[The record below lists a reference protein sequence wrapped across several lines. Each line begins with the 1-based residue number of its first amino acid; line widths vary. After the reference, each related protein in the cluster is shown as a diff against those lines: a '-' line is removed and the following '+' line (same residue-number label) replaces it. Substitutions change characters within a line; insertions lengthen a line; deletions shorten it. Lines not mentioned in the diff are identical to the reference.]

1 MTQAYSRGFAL
12 TIITLL
18 ASTAPVIAH
27 AQSRGEAASATATA
41 EQVDS
46 LQKQVQALQAQLDA
60 LKQQLPK
67 ATPSWKGAPQSDD
80 AATGFSFKPKGTLQF
95 DAGYV
100 GYPGDPAGTLGPV
113 SAATGA
119 AGVNSNNLG
128 FNTRLRRAI
137 IGAEGSL
144 PGGFGYNVEFELSQA
159 GVGYEDV
166 VLTYQR
172 KGSPLQLKLGYQFP
186 LSSLELS
193 SSSRFIS
200 FMERPGGTDAFGYT
214 RRLGLS
220 AAYMKPEFL
229 VSAGLFGDDVAN
241 ANFNRTGWQASTRA
255 VWMPKFGGTQLHLG
269 VNAQYRT
276 AARDAQNVRL
286 RQRPYTQTTD
296 QRPLDTGRIAA
307 DGDMIVGLEAAGII
321 KSFHVVGEMQ
331 WLKVRGIN
339 DPAHIFAPNN
349 GTGGAA
355 AFLAG
360 DPSFWSGYLE
370 AGLYLTGETRGYKG
384 GRWDRTKVLRPFDK
398 GGWGAVQL
406 NARIDRTDLQDRVAA
421 GAITPGSLNF
431 VNGGKQTGYQLGVSW
446 LPTDYLRFIA
456 QYGHVDV
463 VGGPAAIAPFAA
475 ATGAFQD
482 RSYKL
487 DVMTVR
493 AQVDF

>member
-1 MTQAYSRGFAL
+1 MRQSSFKGLAL
-12 TIITLL
+12 TTIMLL
-18 ASTAPVIAH
+18 ASTAPCA
-27 AQSRGEAASATATA
+27 AQAQAVDASATA
-41 EQVDS
+41 EQVEA

-67 ATPSWKGAPQSDD
+67 AVPSWKGAPQWDD
-80 AATGFSFKPKGTLQF
+80 ASAGFTFKPKGTLQF

-100 GYPGDPAGTLGPV
+100 GYPGDPAGTVGPV

-119 AGVNSNNLG
+119 SGVNTNNLG
-128 FNTRLRRAI
+128 FNTRFRRVI
-137 IGAEGSL
+137 IGAEGAL

-159 GVGYEDV
+159 GVNYEDI

-186 LSSLELS
+186 LSSLELM
-193 SSSRFIS
+193 SSSRFVS
-200 FMERPGGTDAFGYT
+200 FMERAGSTDAFGYT
-214 RRLGLS
+214 RRMGLS
-220 AAYMKPEFL
+220 ASYAKPQFL

-241 ANFNRTGWQASTRA
+241 SNFNRTGWQASTRA
-255 VWMPKFGGTQLHLG
+255 VWMPKFGTSQLHLG

-286 RQRPYTQTTD
+286 RQRPYTQITD

-307 DGDMIVGLEAAGII
+307 DGDMILGVEAAGIF
-321 KSFHVVGEMQ
+321 KSFHVAGEAQ
-331 WLKVRGIN
+331 WLKVRAIN
-339 DPAHIFAPNN
+339 DPAHVFAPNN

-355 AFLAG
+355 AFLAD
-360 DPSFWSGYLE
+360 DPTFFSGYVE
-370 AGLYLTGETRGYKG
+370 AGYFLTGESRGYKG
-384 GRWDRTKVLRPFDK
+384 GRWDRTKVLHPFDK

-406 NARIDRTDLQDRVAA
+406 NARVDRTDLQDRVGT

-463 VGGPAAIAPFAA
+463 TGGPAAAVPFAA

-487 DVMTVR
+487 DTMTVR